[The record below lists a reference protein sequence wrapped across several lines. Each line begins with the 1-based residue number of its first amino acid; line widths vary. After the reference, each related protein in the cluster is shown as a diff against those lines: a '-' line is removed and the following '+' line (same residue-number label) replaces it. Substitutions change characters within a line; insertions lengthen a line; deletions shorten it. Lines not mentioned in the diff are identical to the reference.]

1 MSNEIKGLEDL
12 IKNLNAL
19 PAKLEKKV
27 IRAAVRKGA
36 NIVRDKARQNV
47 PKDTGNLQ
55 KSIITSGAKVSGKI
69 AFRVSLKQRK
79 TKNSKEPY
87 YGRFIEFGT
96 SKMPAKPFMR
106 PALDESEWEV
116 FDTVVSDIKS
126 NLDKVNK

>member
-1 MSNEIKGLEDL
+1 MSTEIKGLEGL
-12 IKNLNAL
+12 IKTLNSL
-19 PAKLEKKV
+19 PDKLENKI

-36 NIVRDKARQNV
+36 NVVRDKARQNV

-79 TKNSKEPY
+79 TKNSKDPY
-87 YGRFIEFGT
+87 YGRFVEFGT

-106 PALDESEWEV
+106 PALDESENEV
-116 FDTVVSDIKS
+116 LDVVVNDIKS
-126 NLDKVNK
+126 KLSEVNK